1 MEIKRATEYEACGCK
16 FYGADDSIAYVEYFD
31 ESSRA
36 SAKKP
41 LNGFGSGTCFDFA
54 DKAEALIKSVYG
66 EGYKVLL
73 GMPVLV
79 VRLTPEQTL
88 LHESK

>member
-41 LNGFGSGTCFDFA
+41 LNGFGSGTCLDFA
-54 DKAEALIKSVYG
+54 DKAKDLIESVYG
-66 EGYKVLL
+66 KGHKVLL
-73 GMPVLV
+73 GIPVLV

-88 LHESK
+88 LHKSK